1 MDKLSQTRL
10 LPVYR
15 ELFTPNT
22 WVTLEMEV
30 AETAISSRTMAVWHT
45 KIKWDCETVA
55 SILTHIKLKMLI
67 HQVHHLRALQ
77 RSTTRVMALEGIH
90 MSYRIMEDSGLLTI
104 NTTRARKLYLGV
116 AWGIMKNP
124 HSNSKGM
131 LSLIEQI

>member
-1 MDKLSQTRL
+1 MDNLSQTRL

-45 KIKWDCETVA
+45 KIKWDCETVV

-90 MSYRIMEDSGLLTI
+90 MSYRIMEDSGLLMI
-104 NTTRARKLYLGV
+104 STTRARKLYLGV

-124 HSNSKGM
+124 LSNSKGM